1 MPDLFSKANGVALT
15 REQTLSSTNGP
26 AKLLFGKYELGKM
39 VGCGAFAKVY
49 HARQVPTGQSVAL
62 KVLSKPRIV
71 KSGMYINVRR
81 EIVSMRRIRHP
92 HVVKLI
98 DVMASQSK
106 IYLVLEYIKGGE
118 MFRGISTK
126 GKLNEDSAR
135 DLFRQL
141 LSAVAFC
148 HSRGVFHRDLKL
160 ENLLLDEFGKL
171 KVSDFGLSALSPTS
185 FSNQPI
191 LFKTL
196 CGTPAYVA
204 PEVISRRPYDAAK
217 VDLWACGVILFV
229 LSSGYLP
236 FNDINLMML
245 YRKIYKAEYRF
256 PKWISPDLRTLISR
270 MLDSNPETRITVDG
284 IINDPWFRYGLNQNQ
299 IDELMQHRPEIEDR
313 ILKIDREEEKRDLN
327 AFDLISLSLG
337 FDLSGLFVS
346 QKAKKE
352 RLTSSGTVEEI
363 LDKVEEVGRRE
374 GFYTLKRKGNEG
386 RGVAVVHSSTGG
398 SLAWVDIYRLNKDIV
413 LIEIEKGEVEEVEE
427 ENGCYFW
434 KNKLLPALHGLR
446 TETEPKSPIS
456 PNSPVSVLD
465 GTCSGSGAPDMD
477 EHESDSDPI

>member
-1 MPDLFSKANGVALT
+1 
-15 REQTLSSTNGP
+15 
-26 AKLLFGKYELGKM
+26 
-39 VGCGAFAKVY
+39 
-49 HARQVPTGQSVAL
+49 
-62 KVLSKPRIV
+62 
-71 KSGMYINVRR
+71 
-81 EIVSMRRIRHP
+81 
-92 HVVKLI
+92 
-98 DVMASQSK
+98 
-106 IYLVLEYIKGGE
+106 
-118 MFRGISTK
+118 
-126 GKLNEDSAR
+126 
-135 DLFRQL
+135 
-141 LSAVAFC
+141 
-148 HSRGVFHRDLKL
+148 
-160 ENLLLDEFGKL
+160 
-171 KVSDFGLSALSPTS
+171 
-185 FSNQPI
+185 
-191 LFKTL
+191 
-196 CGTPAYVA
+196 
-204 PEVISRRPYDAAK
+204 
-217 VDLWACGVILFV
+217 
-229 LSSGYLP
+229 
-236 FNDINLMML
+236 ML

-313 ILKIDREEEKRDLN
+313 ILKIDREEDKRDLN

-374 GFYTLKRKGNEG
+374 GFYTLKRKINEG

-413 LIEIEKGEVEEVEE
+413 LIEIEKGEVEEDEE
-427 ENGCYFW
+427 QNGCYFW

-446 TETEPKSPIS
+446 TEIEPKSPIS

-465 GTCSGSGAPDMD
+465 ATCSGSGAPDMD